1 MPPAK
6 GRGKDALQCV
16 HLSATGNTQVTTE
29 TNRLKETMKRTI
41 YFLAA
46 VTAVVLVFNA
56 CDTVPISGRKQLR
69 LISERDMIGM
79 SLQAYDDFLDTS
91 QVLPDTHKDVIVVRR
106 IGNRIKDAVVKY
118 LTDNGELKR
127 IDGFEWEFNVVNDE
141 TVNAWCMPGGKVVV
155 YTGILPVTKDEKS
168 LAVVMGHEIAHAVAR
183 HGNERM
189 SQGLAVQLGGLALSV
204 ALSEHAPETQN
215 LFLQSYGLGSNLGIL
230 AYSRN
235 HESEADKLGLVFMAM
250 AGYDPESAIGFWQ
263 RMSEQGGQAPPQIL
277 STHPSDETRIADL
290 KAFMPEALKYYKP

>member
-1 MPPAK
+1 MASK
-6 GRGKDALQCV
+6 KKQ
-16 HLSATGNTQVTTE
+16 
-29 TNRLKETMKRTI
+29 MKRKLI
-41 YFLAA
+41 IVSA
-46 VTAVVLVFNA
+46 VLSVVLMFNA

-69 LISERDMIGM
+69 LISEREMIGM
-79 SLQAYDDFLDTS
+79 SLQAYDEFLDTS

-106 IGNRIKDAVVKY
+106 IGNRIKEAVIKY
-118 LTDNGELKR
+118 LADNGQSKR
-127 IDGFEWEFNVVNDE
+127 IEGFEWEFNVVNE
-141 TVNAWCMPGGKVVV
+141 NTVNAWCMPGGKVVV

-204 ALSEHAPETQN
+204 ALSEQRAETQN
-215 LFLQSYGLGSNLGIL
+215 LFLQSYGLGSSLGML

-250 AGYDPESAIGFWQ
+250 AGYDPQSSIGFWQ
-263 RMSEQGGQAPPQIL
+263 RMSEMGGQAPPQLL

-290 KAFMPEALKYYKP
+290 QAFMPEAMKYYKP